1 MTAAQAAAA
10 LLDLAGDWSWIGT
23 VVFLRVAAAMALL
36 PAFGEHMVPIR
47 VKLAAA
53 LAFTAIVAPAVA
65 PALPQPR
72 TDVIGLVRIL
82 GTETVIGLALGAS
95 VRVMIWLLQ
104 VAGTIAAQAT
114 SLAQLLGAQ
123 AVDPQP
129 AIAQILVV
137 AGLALAAAAGL
148 HVRVAEALILSYGPL
163 PAGTA
168 PDPAMLA
175 PWGIGRVAGMF
186 ALAFSFGAPF
196 LIASLIYNVALGVIN
211 RAMPQLMVAFVGAP
225 AITAGGL
232 LLMLLVAPLIL
243 PIWSDALS
251 LRLADPFGAAP

>member
-1 MTAAQAAAA
+1 MTTAEAAAA
-10 LLDLAGDWSWIGT
+10 LLALAGDWGWTGT
-23 VVFLRVAAAMALL
+23 VVFLRIGAAMALL
-36 PAFGEHMVPIR
+36 PAFGEHSVPMR
-47 VKLAAA
+47 LKLGAA

-65 PALPQPR
+65 PGMPPPPAG
-72 TDVIGLVRIL
+72 VAGFAGIL
-82 GTETVIGLALGAS
+82 ATETVIGLALGAS
-95 VRVMIWLLQ
+95 VRLMIWMLQ

-123 AVDPQP
+123 GVDPAP

-137 AGLALAAAAGL
+137 AGLALAAATGL

-163 PAGTA
+163 PAGLA
-168 PDPAMLA
+168 PDPAALT
-175 PWGIGRVAGMF
+175 PWGIARVAQMF

-196 LIASLIYNVALGVIN
+196 LIASLIYNLALGVIN

-232 LLMLLVAPLIL
+232 LLLLLVAPLIL

-251 LRLADPFGAAP
+251 IRLADPFGGAP

>member
-1 MTAAQAAAA
+1 VTTAEVAAA
-10 LLDLAGDWSWIGT
+10 LLDLGADWGWAGL
-23 VVFLRVAAAMALL
+23 VVFLRIAAAMALL
-36 PAFGEHMVPIR
+36 PAFGEHVLPMR
-47 VKLAAA
+47 LKLAAA
-53 LAFTAIVAPAVA
+53 LALTAIVAPAVA
-65 PALPQPR
+65 PVLPPPR
-72 TDVIGLVRIL
+72 SDVAGLVGL
-82 GTETVIGLALGAS
+82 MATETVIGLALGAS

-114 SLAQLLGAQ
+114 SLAQILGAQ
-123 AVDPQP
+123 GVDPAP
-129 AIAQILVV
+129 AIGQILVV

-148 HVRVAEALILSYGPL
+148 HVRIAEALILSYGPL

-168 PDPAMLA
+168 PDPASLT
-175 PWGIGRVAGMF
+175 PWGIGRVAQMF

-211 RAMPQLMVAFVGAP
+211 KAMPQLMVAFVGAP

-251 LRLADPFGAAP
+251 LRLADPFGAAR